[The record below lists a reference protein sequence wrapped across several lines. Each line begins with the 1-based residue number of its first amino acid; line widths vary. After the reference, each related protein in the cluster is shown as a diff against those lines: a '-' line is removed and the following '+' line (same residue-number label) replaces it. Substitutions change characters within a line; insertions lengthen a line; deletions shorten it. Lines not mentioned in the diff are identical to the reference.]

1 MKKAVVSGYA
11 TLDYVIQMY
20 DQFHGTGTVS
30 GAMGPSG
37 AWPRAGGA
45 VLYASRRLAAAGI
58 ECHALTWI
66 GADGDGQHF
75 LNACAESKINS
86 DTICISP
93 TRKTPRC
100 IMIYNP
106 DGGYGCLLDASSDS
120 EEHLTAEQEEILNQA
135 DLICISVGPL
145 AATTSI
151 IERCPDDAIV
161 AWIVKIDHDA
171 FSPELRGRIA
181 ARADYIF
188 CNADERQFVADCL
201 PQNKR
206 SGQTIVETLGSAGVL
221 VESDQ
226 QKIVLSA
233 DFVKTS
239 DTTGAGDTLAGEVLA
254 IVIEGESSVVDA
266 VQRGMDAARNLLAA
280 RPLFDKTLSPL

>member
-20 DQFHGTGTVS
+20 DQFHGTGTAL

-45 VLYASRRLAAAGI
+45 VLYVSRRLAAAGT
-58 ECHALTWI
+58 ECHAMTWI
-66 GADGDGQHF
+66 GADSDGEHF
-75 LNACAESKINS
+75 LNACVEANIKSNA
-86 DTICISP
+86 ICISP

-100 IMIYNP
+100 MMIYNP
-106 DGGYGCLLDASSDS
+106 DGGYGCLLDAGSDC
-120 EEHLTAEQEEILNQA
+120 EEHLTEKQEGILGQA
-135 DLICISVGPL
+135 DLVCISVGPL
-145 AATTSI
+145 AATSSI
-151 IERCPDDAIV
+151 VERCPDDAIV

-171 FSPELRGRIA
+171 FSPELRRKIA
-181 ARADYIF
+181 TRADYIF

-201 PQNKR
+201 PQKKR
-206 SGQTIVETLGSAGVL
+206 TGQTIIETLGSAGVL

-226 QKIVLSA
+226 QKTVLSA

-254 IVIEGESSVVDA
+254 SVVEGDYSVIDA
-266 VQRGMDAARNLLAA
+266 VQRGMNAARELLAA
-280 RPLFDKTLSPL
+280 RPLPDKTL